1 MVAAKLLISLCVA
14 GLTAGAPQSQQ
25 AIVGNVVTALQPS
38 IARAVAEALRG
49 LGGSSSTNT
58 VATSSTGFTSGSRS
72 SGSSSSGS
80 SFSSAGATGAVRAAV
95 DEPTARAQYA
105 YEFKVA
111 DDVEQTYLSL
121 NEARDGDDVT
131 GTYSYVD
138 PNGDLITVNYKAGA
152 EGYSQTSDKQV
163 GAVEIRPKEGRSQIA
178 TSSVSGTSASSGL
191 SSRTSTTTGRRA
203 SISSGSRA
211 SNTGSSTGSFVSRSS
226 TTSSSAGINQS
237 DLIAQILSVLQ
248 PQITAVVNSAVS
260 SQ

>member
-1 MVAAKLLISLCVA
+1 MGLLQYQHTMVAAKLLISLCVA

-49 LGGSSSTNT
+49 LGGSSTTNT

-80 SFSSAGATGAVRAAV
+80 SFSSAGATGAVRASDDIYV
-95 DEPTARAQYA
+95 NPA
-105 YEFKVA
+105 YQFEYKVA
-111 DDVEQTYLSL
+111 DDAAQTYISQT
-121 NEARDGDDVT
+121 ESRDGDDVT

-138 PNGDLITVNYKAGA
+138 PNGDLITVNYRAGIDGFSQTTDKQAGA
-152 EGYSQTSDKQV
+152 VAMRSQE
-163 GAVEIRPKEGRSQIA
+163 ARSQIA
-178 TSSVSGTSASSGL
+178 TSSITDSS
-191 SSRTSTTTGRRA
+191 SSVGRKTSTTTGRRA
-203 SISSGSRA
+203 SI
-211 SNTGSSTGSFVSRSS
+211 TGSSTGSFVSRSS

>member
-80 SFSSAGATGAVRAAV
+80 SFSSAGATGAVRASDDIYV
-95 DEPTARAQYA
+95 NPA
-105 YEFKVA
+105 YQFEYKVA
-111 DDVEQTYLSL
+111 DDAAQTYISQT
-121 NEARDGDDVT
+121 ESRDGDDVT

-138 PNGDLITVNYKAGA
+138 PNGDLITVNYRAGIDGFSQTTDKQAGA
-152 EGYSQTSDKQV
+152 VAMRSQE
-163 GAVEIRPKEGRSQIA
+163 ARSQIA
-178 TSSVSGTSASSGL
+178 TSSITDSSSSVGRKTSTIGGSRNSISGG
-191 SSRTSTTTGRRA
+191 SRT
-203 SISSGSRA
+203 

-248 PQITAVVNSAVS
+248 PQITAVVNTAVN